1 MTKVILNYG
10 NETKTDILPWNILKY
25 DVIYHSMHPP
35 PAWWGGEK
43 GRGEGAGGEVKILEK
58 FSPEIFIVVGSY
70 IVGRVSFCW
79 GMGGGRT

>member
-1 MTKVILNYG
+1 MTKVILNYE

-43 GRGEGAGGEVKILEK
+43 GRGV
-58 FSPEIFIVVGSY
+58 
-70 IVGRVSFCW
+70 R
-79 GMGGGRT
+79 